1 MMKCIVCHTNEA
13 TIPDRNNPMSSRK
26 KICSICH
33 SNRLKNDFIDILI
46 IEKKRRKPLEKGNGK
61 EKNNDDFEK

>member
-1 MMKCIVCHTNEA
+1 MSKCIICHTNEA

-33 SNRLKNDFIDILI
+33 SNRLKNDLIDVMI
-46 IEKKRRKPLEKGNGK
+46 IEKRRIERHHVIKKQEG
-61 EKNNDDFEK
+61 ER